1 MNGSF
6 LSGLSGEMIPDSSKN
21 ISKGFCGRTLSGMMG
36 RKLETYVM
44 MRLGAGLFVQ

>member
-6 LSGLSGEMIPDSSKN
+6 LSGLSGEIIPQSSNN
-21 ISKGFCGRTLSGMMG
+21 IFKGLCGRTLSGMMG

-44 MRLGAGLFVQ
+44 MKL